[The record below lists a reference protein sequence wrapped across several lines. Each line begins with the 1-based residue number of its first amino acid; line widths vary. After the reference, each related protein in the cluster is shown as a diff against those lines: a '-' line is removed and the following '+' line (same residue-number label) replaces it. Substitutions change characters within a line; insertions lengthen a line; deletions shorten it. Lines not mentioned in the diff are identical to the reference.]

1 MAGCSRSNRPDSA
14 ASDVRR
20 IGPRRR
26 CCAPLVERC
35 AQAGAKFIYPYF
47 GVTLRDRQR
56 EYFLECLEKSRP
68 DVRKKYLVLGEQ
80 YDNRC
85 PNEKELWQVFCE
97 ECKKYGILWRMEQI
111 ITASKEPYQNEQL
124 CLFR

>member
-1 MAGCSRSNRPDSA
+1 M
-14 ASDVRR
+14 
-20 IGPRRR
+20 
-26 CCAPLVERC
+26 
-35 AQAGAKFIYPYF
+35 
-47 GVTLRDRQR
+47 TLRDRQR
-56 EYFLECLEKSRP
+56 EYFLECLEKSRQ